1 MPKNQSFK
9 DLLKAELSR
18 TPHGVRTV
26 ADLVRA
32 ARVPASAVSMV
43 ISGQRS
49 LRSDVAER
57 LGHVMC
63 DDIGERSRLIERLV
77 RDGRKPIWS
86 GGTPKVRSRPDHRPS
101 VVDRMRRGEG
111 INVGVIVCEPFVNAD
126 GRSGFAIDLFHR
138 LASLMGIQIAR
149 WERLQLKELERRLGV
164 IHEFDV
170 IVSNLL
176 PTFRRRTFMAF
187 SRPLP
192 YLGVPLSGIV
202 SVALEEKFK
211 AARLAFDVEHLLTSP
226 SSEPTRLLRGSRV
239 MLIKG
244 EAGEEFAEAFFNQKI
259 VDLLQRVPNLTDDL
273 APKQLA
279 KSMIEQNADLLVA
292 DVSTCQSL
300 MAQAEIRERYR
311 PLKEAKHTALLPS
324 LKMGEQEYA
333 RLALYRIAFGL
344 SRDDHEWKQMIDE
357 AFECL
362 MSEGIRSLLS
372 LYREYVDRASAF
384 RSFLIP
390 DDDTVASQLV
400 RSHFEGLI
408 GNHGE

>member
-1 MPKNQSFK
+1 
-9 DLLKAELSR
+9 
-18 TPHGVRTV
+18 
-26 ADLVRA
+26 
-32 ARVPASAVSMV
+32 
-43 ISGQRS
+43 
-49 LRSDVAER
+49 
-57 LGHVMC
+57 
-63 DDIGERSRLIERLV
+63 
-77 RDGRKPIWS
+77 
-86 GGTPKVRSRPDHRPS
+86 
-101 VVDRMRRGEG
+101 
-111 INVGVIVCEPFVNAD
+111 
-126 GRSGFAIDLFHR
+126 
-138 LASLMGIQIAR
+138 
-149 WERLQLKELERRLGV
+149 
-164 IHEFDV
+164 
-170 IVSNLL
+170 
-176 PTFRRRTFMAF
+176 
-187 SRPLP
+187 
-192 YLGVPLSGIV
+192 
-202 SVALEEKFK
+202 
-211 AARLAFDVEHLLTSP
+211 
-226 SSEPTRLLRGSRV
+226 
-239 MLIKG
+239 
-244 EAGEEFAEAFFNQKI
+244 
-259 VDLLQRVPNLTDDL
+259 
-273 APKQLA
+273 
-279 KSMIEQNADLLVA
+279 MIEQNADLLVA